1 MSRGT
6 RAAGWGE
13 GGREAAVKEEKKWK
27 RTGLKMRE
35 SGGGEDK
42 EAGQEREAAAK
53 VVGMGGKVGM
63 PEKGARRLDWPEKV
77 GSWWGLDIGK
87 LPPSQSQ
94 FRGLSHGP
102 GEDCIPRVGSSSP
115 LRLIPYPHR
124 GKPRGGRKSGGR
136 VGSSPLLIQTRG
148 PLQPGT
154 ARLGRRNNPST
165 GHRQRAGRQQGR
177 FRWLLL
183 VV

>member
-1 MSRGT
+1 M
-6 RAAGWGE
+6 GE
-13 GGREAAVKEEKKWK
+13 VSVKEEKKWK
-27 RTGLKMRE
+27 RTSLKMRE

-42 EAGQEREAAAK
+42 EAGREREAAGK
-53 VVGMGGKVGM
+53 VVGMGGEVGM
-63 PEKGARRLDWPEKV
+63 PEKGARRLNWPEKV
-77 GSWWGLDIGK
+77 GLWWGLDIGK

-102 GEDCIPRVGSSSP
+102 EVERIPRVGSSSP
-115 LRLIPYPHR
+115 LRMISYPHR
-124 GKPRGGRKSGGR
+124 GKPEAGRRSGGR
-136 VGSSPLLIQTRG
+136 VGSSPLPIQTRG

-165 GHRQRAGRQQGR
+165 GHRQRPRRQQGR

>member
-6 RAAGWGE
+6 RAAGRGE
-13 GGREAAVKEEKKWK
+13 GGKEVAVKEEKKWK

-42 EAGQEREAAAK
+42 EAGQKGQEREAAAK
-53 VVGMGGKVGM
+53 VVGMGGEVGM
-63 PEKGARRLDWPEKV
+63 PEKGARRLNWPEKV
-77 GSWWGLDIGK
+77 ASWWGLDIGK

-102 GEDCIPRVGSSSP
+102 EEERIPRVGSSSP
-115 LRLIPYPHR
+115 LRLISYPHR
-124 GKPRGGRKSGGR
+124 GKPGGGRRSRGR
-136 VGSSPLLIQTRG
+136 VGSSPLPIQTRG

-154 ARLGRRNNPST
+154 ARLGRRTNPST
-165 GHRQRAGRQQGR
+165 GHRQRARR
-177 FRWLLL
+177 
-183 VV
+183 